1 MADLKCVVENCT
13 YNKDCLC
20 SKGDIMVGGKHACDC
35 DGTCCESFA
44 QKREGRES
52 FSNSLSHP
60 SHTISIDCEAVKCI
74 YNSNYKCVA
83 DHVDIKG
90 CGACDCRETACATF
104 TEKQETDRKQNH
116 QIRLDKSLQTADN
129 KAGNRIRRE
138 TAGTQNTVI

>member
-1 MADLKCVVENCT
+1 MANLKCVVENCT

-83 DHVDIKG
+83 VMWISR
-90 CGACDCRETACATF
+90 AAEPATAERPPVLLF
-104 TEKQETDRKQNH
+104 RKSKSRKSKSVF
-116 QIRLDKSLQTADN
+116 RLDKCSETADN
-129 KAGNRIRRE
+129 RASDRIRRE
-138 TAGTQNTVI
+138 TAGT